1 MPTKTELSVLGYANN
16 ELPIF
21 EEKGGKNYVTY
32 GADDHYGEYLR
43 DLFLTSSTH
52 NAIVNGVADMI
63 HGEGLDASDRD
74 ENDGKREAWL
84 RFNELMDAC
93 DSDLLRKMA
102 LDIKLYGMTYVNTI
116 WNRGRTRVKMMKH
129 LPVHQMRSGLVDSEG
144 KVQLYYHKSD
154 WSKRNLPMTAIKAFD
169 LEDRTE
175 ASQVLLIKR
184 YTPAYHYYALPD
196 YVGSTNYIE
205 LDREIG
211 QFHVNNI
218 QNGLFPSML
227 LSFKNG
233 VPTDE
238 ERRQIERKV
247 LDKFSGADN
256 AGRILI
262 TFNDGDETA
271 PEFTTINS
279 NDADGMFQYLSG
291 EVAVKILTGHRCTS
305 PLLFGIRGDGS
316 GFGNNADELRDSY
329 SLFNNTV
336 IVPFQN
342 ILLDGLAPV
351 FDTNEI
357 DLDLYFKTLK
367 PADFLDIE
375 VSKTQSTAEAEKE
388 GVTNENLSRVETPG
402 SVADELIA
410 MGEDEDDDYELID
423 VREVDYDLEEQYDA
437 AWAFARAIIPEGS
450 RPTAGKSDQDTPL
463 IKVRYKYAPEDV
475 QDNTREFCR
484 KMIQAGRVYRKE
496 DIMAASK
503 RAVNPG
509 WGPRGA
515 STYDIWL
522 YKGGGYCRHFWKRH
536 TYLRKDNKQISVK
549 QAERII
555 REAGP
560 QEPRMAVNDPR
571 VARRP
576 RDMDNAGFL
585 PSNPKPPLK

>member
-52 NAIVNGVADMI
+52 NAIVTGVAEMI
-63 HGEGLDASDRD
+63 YGEGIDATDRD

-84 RFNELMDAC
+84 RYNELMNAC

-116 WNRGRTRVKMMKH
+116 WNRGRTRIKMMKH
-129 LPVHQMRSGLVDSEG
+129 LPVHQMRSGMVDSEG
-144 KVQLYYHKSD
+144 NVQLYYHKSD

-410 MGEDEDDDYELID
+410 MGEDEDEDYELID
-423 VREVDYDLEEQYDA
+423 VREVDYDLEEQLDA

-450 RPTAGKSDQDTPL
+450 RPTAGKSEQDTPL

-496 DIMAASK
+496 DIMAASN

-522 YKGGGYCRHFWKRH
+522 YKGGGYCRHFWQRH

-560 QEPRMAVNDPR
+560 QEPRMAKNDPR

>member
-1 MPTKTELSVLGYANN
+1 MPTRTNLSVLGYANN

-21 EEKGGKNYVTY
+21 KELSASNFVTY
-32 GADDHYGEYLR
+32 GEDDMYGEYLR
-43 DLFLTSSTH
+43 DLYLTSSTH
-52 NAIVNGVADMI
+52 NAIVNGVAEMI
-63 HGEGLDASDRD
+63 YGEGIDATDRD
-74 ENDGKREAWL
+74 ESDGKREAWL
-84 RFNELMDAC
+84 RLQALLNASDK
-93 DSDLLRKMA
+93 DLLRKMA
-102 LDIKLYGMTYVNTI
+102 LDLKLYGMTYVNTI
-116 WNRGRTRVKMMKH
+116 WNRGRTRINKLRH
-129 LPVHQMRSGLVDSEG
+129 LPVHQMRSGMVNGDGVVD
-144 KVQLYYHKSD
+144 LYYHKTD
-154 WSKRNLPMTAIKAFD
+154 WSRNNVQPTGIKAFD
-169 LEDRTE
+169 PQDRTE

-184 YTPAYHYYALPD
+184 YTPSYHYYSLPD

-218 QNGLFPSML
+218 KNGLFPSML

-238 ERRQIERKV
+238 ERADIERKV
-247 LDKFSGADN
+247 LQKFSGADN

-336 IVPFQN
+336 ILPFQN
-342 ILLDGLAPV
+342 MLLDGLQPV
-351 FDTNEI
+351 LDVNSIE
-357 DLDLYFKTLK
+357 LDLYFRTLK

-375 VSKTQSTAEAEKE
+375 VAKTQSDAEAEKE
-388 GVTNENLSRVETPG
+388 GVTNTNLSRAETPG

-410 MGEDEDDDYELID
+410 MGEDEDDDYDLID
-423 VREVDYDLEEQYDA
+423 VREVDYELEDKYDA
-437 AWAFARAIIPEGS
+437 AWAFARAIVPEGS
-450 RPTAGKSDQDTPL
+450 RPTAGKSEQDTPL

-536 TYLRKDNKQISVK
+536 TYLKKDNKQISVK

-560 QEPRMAVNDPR
+560 QEPRMAKNDPR

-585 PSNPKPPLK
+585 PSNPRAPKN